1 MVVTWRHSSHIGEQ
15 KNEMAVMLLHV
26 GIKLFSNVKNFLCW
40 VQFHY
45 IDRIAHTF
53 QVENFRLRSHPEVSG
68 MLQSEFQGWKFSVSG
83 FRITQHFLPRKPWF
97 PPCNPSEIPL
107 THKTQSRSSV
117 QGLIQFTFQNFK
129 FHMSYKTNFSNNKF
143 KEKCSKIM

>member
-1 MVVTWRHSSHIGEQ
+1 MVHSSYIGEQ

-68 MLQSEFQGWKFSVSG
+68 MLQCEFQG
-83 FRITQHFLPRKPWF
+83 
-97 PPCNPSEIPL
+97 
-107 THKTQSRSSV
+107 
-117 QGLIQFTFQNFK
+117 
-129 FHMSYKTNFSNNKF
+129 
-143 KEKCSKIM
+143 